1 MFQVVLK
8 ICNYVE
14 RFRMKDKNYIE
25 TTNYTPEQL
34 KQELGN
40 VAILEGAMCVDE
52 HYSLFK
58 LSKIVNVKTTLLN
71 IYREYEQFK
80 ELPINKIDTILV
92 ETSLSYGDKVY
103 DVAEVLIKLYEKTG
117 WKPKRVVNTMEYG
130 LCGLYTICKKLDI
143 EVFRIRESLDDVSEI
158 DDWELQK
165 VHFSETDIDDIN
177 DIMNN
182 KFYEDLH
189 ENKSQ
194 QNMQILYL

>member
-1 MFQVVLK
+1 
-8 ICNYVE
+8 
-14 RFRMKDKNYIE
+14 MKDKNYIA

-40 VAILEGAMCVDE
+40 VAILEGALIIDE
-52 HYSLFK
+52 NYSLFE

-71 IYREYEQFK
+71 IYREHEQFK
-80 ELPINKIDTILV
+80 ELPLNKIDTILV

-103 DVAEVLIKLYEKTG
+103 DVAEVLINLYKKTG
-117 WKPKRVVNTMEYG
+117 WKPKRIINTMSYG
-130 LCGLYTICKKLDI
+130 LCGLFIICNKLDI
-143 EVFRIRESLDDVSEI
+143 EVFRIRESLADNSNI

-165 VHFSETDIDDIN
+165 VYFSETNSEDIT

-189 ENKSQ
+189 ED
-194 QNMQILYL
+194 I

>member
-1 MFQVVLK
+1 
-8 ICNYVE
+8 
-14 RFRMKDKNYIE
+14 MKDKNYIE

-40 VAILEGAMCVDE
+40 VAILEGAMFIDE
-52 HYSLFK
+52 HYSLFE

-80 ELPINKIDTILV
+80 ELPLNKIDTILV
-92 ETSLSYGDKVY
+92 ETSLTYGDKVY

-117 WKPKRVVNTMEYG
+117 WKPKRVINTMDYG
-130 LCGLYTICKKLDI
+130 LCGLYAICNKLGI
-143 EVFRIRESLDDVSEI
+143 EVFRIRESLDDNSDI

-165 VHFSETDIDDIN
+165 VYFSETDADDIN

-189 ENKSQ
+189 ESKCTSKVQ
-194 QNMQILYL
+194 